1 MKCKRTSDGRKH
13 DHGALQVMRQQAVK
27 AIREGQDV
35 SSVAAAYG
43 INVRSVF
50 RWLADFANGGQNALL
65 AKPIP
70 GRPPKVSAEE
80 MRWLAQAVRDNTP
93 LQFKFVFGLWTLSLI
108 AALIEREFGKKLSL
122 ASVSRIMKLLGFS
135 AQKPLYQAWQ
145 QDATLV
151 RAWEAEIYPAIRAE
165 AKAKSAT
172 IYFAD
177 ESGIRSDYHTGT
189 TWAPVGETPVVEVT
203 GRRFSLNMI
212 SAVSPRGEF
221 RFMLHDGSVNA
232 EVFREFLKRL
242 MVGATT
248 PVFLIVDGHPIHK
261 AKLIKKFVEAQDGKL
276 KLFYLPPYSPQLN
289 PDEQVWAHVKRKCC
303 QATGAIQG
311 RNEAAGT
318 RRVAPNPETARIGE
332 ILLSPTR
339 VSICRYL
346 TFLMQKLVN
355 QLDGSLW
362 NWLLPILEKGITPE
376 PCPGD
381 WLQCDRA

>member
-13 DHGALQVMRQQAVK
+13 SHEALQVMRQQAVK

-70 GRPPKVSAEE
+70 GRPPKVSEEE
-80 MRWLAQAVRDNTP
+80 MRWLAKAVRENTP
-93 LQFKFVFGLWTLSLI
+93 LQYKFAFGLWTLSLI
-108 AALIEREFGKKLSL
+108 ATLIEREFGKKLSL

-135 AQKPLYQAWQ
+135 AQRPLYQAWQ

-165 AKAKSAT
+165 AKAKGAT

-177 ESGIRSDYHTGT
+177 ESGIRSDYHAGT
-189 TWAPVGETPVVEVT
+189 TWAPIGETPVVEVT

-232 EVFREFLKRL
+232 QVFKEFLKRL
-242 MVGATT
+242 LIGADG
-248 PVFLIVDGHPIHK
+248 PVFLVVDGHPIHK
-261 AKLIKKFVEAQDGKL
+261 AKLIKEFVAAQGGML

-289 PDEQVWAHVKRKCC
+289 PDEQVWAHVKRQVSRQLVQSKDEMKRL
-303 QATGAIQG
+303 AIGAL
-311 RNEAAGT
+311 
-318 RRVAPNPETARIGE
+318 RRI
-332 ILLSPTR
+332 
-339 VSICRYL
+339 
-346 TFLMQKLVN
+346 QKL
-355 QLDGSLW
+355 
-362 NWLLPILEKGITPE
+362 PE
-376 PCPGD
+376 LVKSSFRQPEC
-381 WLQCDRA
+381 QYAAS